1 MDAKLQRRVQRYG
14 WDKAASHYERSWQ
27 SQLEPAQSALL
38 ELADLKP
45 GTRVL
50 DVACGTGLVALK
62 AAAAITPGGDIVG
75 TDISEHM
82 ILAARDIAASRG
94 IANAR
99 FERMDAE
106 QSTFGDNS
114 FDMVLCALGLMYVP
128 DPERAIHDFHRVLRP
143 GGRAI
148 CAVWGQ
154 RSKCGW
160 AEIFPIVDARVHSE
174 VCPMFFRLGTAQNLQ
189 QAFKIAGFGD
199 IVERRLET
207 RLEYATADEACDA
220 AFVGGPVAL
229 AYSHF
234 SPDTMSEARKEYL
247 ASIEGYRV
255 ANDYSIPGEFVV
267 VAGRK

>member
-38 ELADLKP
+38 ELAGLEP
-45 GTRVL
+45 GIEVL
-50 DVACGTGLVALK
+50 DVACGTGLVSLK
-62 AAAAITPGGDIVG
+62 AAAEIVPGGRIVG
-75 TDISEHM
+75 TDISQQM
-82 ILAARDIAASRG
+82 VLAARDMAASRG

-99 FERMDAE
+99 FERMEAE
-106 QSTFGDNS
+106 HSIFGDS
-114 FDMVLCALGLMYVP
+114 AFDVVLCALGLMYVP
-128 DPERAIHDFHRVLRP
+128 DPERAICDFHRILRP
-143 GGRAI
+143 RGRAV

-154 RSKCGW
+154 RTKCGW
-160 AEIFPIVDARVHSE
+160 AEIFPIVDARVQSE

-189 QAFKIAGFGD
+189 RAFRAAGFGG

-207 RLEYATADEACDA
+207 RLEYASGDEACDA

-234 SPDTMSEARKEYL
+234 SRDTKSEARKEYL
-247 ASIEGYRV
+247 ESLKAYLIG
-255 ANDYSIPGEFVV
+255 DHYSIPGEFVV
-267 VAGRK
+267 VAGTK